1 MSNKYVRHGEVQAVR
16 FTSIDDIG
24 KVLALVFDV
33 CGSFMDDMTHA
44 YARIN
49 CFEPTSLVLEYR
61 FDGFRFLVSI
71 NIGSWLV
78 YDPNLPVDDDHPL
91 FAEVSHDEFTRL
103 YKNA

>member
-16 FTSIDDIG
+16 LTSMDDIG
-24 KVLALVFDV
+24 KVLALVFEV
-33 CGSFMDDMTHA
+33 CGSFRDDMTYA
-44 YARIN
+44 DARIN
-49 CFEPTSLVLEYR
+49 CLEPPSLVLEYR
-61 FDGFRFLVSI
+61 FDGYRFLEII

-91 FAEVSHDEFTRL
+91 FSEVSDDEFTRI